1 MAQIIEHTGTVER
14 VEGGVVTV
22 KIVAR
27 SACGACTA
35 RAACGMGESQ
45 EKLLEIP
52 TADAASYSAGDEVT
66 VGVYRNAAGM
76 AVALGYGGALAVMIA
91 ALVLCTTVFGTS
103 EEAAVAWT
111 LGAVAAYY
119 VCLWALRNRIER
131 KIHFTITKR

>member
-1 MAQIIEHTGTVER
+1 MSQIIEHTGTVER
-14 VEGGVVTV
+14 VADGVVTV

-45 EKLLEIP
+45 EKMLEIRTP
-52 TADAASYSAGDEVT
+52 DASAYAVGDEVT
-66 VGVYRNAAGM
+66 VGVYRNMAGM
-76 AVALGYGGALAVMIA
+76 AVALGYVGALAVMVA
-91 ALVLCTTVFGTS
+91 TLVLCTTVLGTS
-103 EEAAVAWT
+103 EGAAVVWT

-119 VCLWALRNRIER
+119 VCLWALRNKIEQ

>member
-1 MAQIIEHTGTVER
+1 MARIIEHTGTVER
-14 VEGGVVTV
+14 VADGVVTV

-45 EKLLEIP
+45 EKLFEIP
-52 TADAASYSAGDEVT
+52 TADAASYSAGDEVA
-66 VGVYRNAAGM
+66 VGVYRNMAGL
-76 AVALGYGGALAVMIA
+76 AVALGYGGALAVMVV
-91 ALVLCTTVFGTS
+91 ALVLCTAVFGTS
-103 EEAAVAWT
+103 DGAAVAWT

-119 VCLWALRNRIER
+119 LCLWAMRNKIER

>member
-14 VEGGVVTV
+14 IEGDVVTV

-45 EKLLEIP
+45 EKLIDIP
-52 TADAASYSAGDEVT
+52 AADASSYAAGDEVT
-66 VGVYRNAAGM
+66 VGVYRNMAGM
-76 AVALGYGGALAVMIA
+76 AVALGYGGALAVMVLT
-91 ALVLCTTVFGTS
+91 LVLCTSVFGTS
-103 EEAAVAWT
+103 EGAAVAWT

-119 VCLWALRNRIER
+119 LCLWAFRNKINE